1 MGGIRTTLVLA
12 VLGCLLALASPTASE
27 ADPLYLATP
36 SRATGEV
43 SIVAWAATTTQRIDL
58 KIDGQVVASCPTWWC
73 QYMWQSST
81 VPNGNHVVKAIA
93 YSPPTIVTGQ
103 VARTM
108 KVLNAAGAT
117 TPPTVTDTTP
127 PAVTLRVPAAATG
140 VVSLQA
146 SATDNTRVVTTEIFV
161 DDVRVATSTTAQ
173 ASFPWN
179 TTATANGPHR
189 IRAVARDAAGNV
201 GSSASVVQVSNVPV
215 SNATGIPERA
225 RWEAQMVAY
234 GRRACDWLQTPG
246 LTLDERLAHVYYDQ
260 IRVMYQLA
268 DYTEDPSWNACAAR
282 AAAVYRDGYVLPNG
296 GAVPG
301 YWNFTTGLREDVERT
316 GNQASRTAV
325 VQLSQSAMYAG
336 DWTPLEWTQDTGR
349 SREVAYAI
357 LSYINAQALGEP
369 ARPRRSALV
378 DQAYGHLDQW
388 FVWYTWRDARQQF
401 SPFMVA
407 LTAHSLIRDWE
418 QTHDARLVPALRRAA
433 DWLWGHAWDPV
444 KEGMVYD
451 VNGVD
456 GPARA
461 APDLN
466 LLIAPMYAFL
476 YWQTGLTPYRD
487 QADALFAEGV
497 RDAYLK
503 DGKHFDQNY
512 WWSFD
517 YIRWR
522 DAR

>member
-1 MGGIRTTLVLA
+1 MPQGFPNEHDGKRRWW
-12 VLGCLLALASPTASE
+12 PT
-27 ADPLYLATP
+27 
-36 SRATGEV
+36 
-43 SIVAWAATTTQRIDL
+43 
-58 KIDGQVVASCPTWWC
+58 
-73 QYMWQSST
+73 
-81 VPNGNHVVKAIA
+81 
-93 YSPPTIVTGQ
+93 
-103 VARTM
+103 
-108 KVLNAAGAT
+108 
-117 TPPTVTDTTP
+117 
-127 PAVTLRVPAAATG
+127 
-140 VVSLQA
+140 
-146 SATDNTRVVTTEIFV
+146 
-161 DDVRVATSTTAQ
+161 
-173 ASFPWN
+173 
-179 TTATANGPHR
+179 
-189 IRAVARDAAGNV
+189 
-201 GSSASVVQVSNVPV
+201 
-215 SNATGIPERA
+215 
-225 RWEAQMVAY
+225 
-234 GRRACDWLQTPG
+234 GRQACDWLQTPG

-282 AAAVYRDGYVLPNG
+282 AATVYRDLYVLPNG

-316 GNQASRTAV
+316 GHQASRTAV

-336 DWTPLEWTQDTGR
+336 DWTPLEWSQDTGR

-388 FVWYTWRDARQQF
+388 FVWYTWRDGRQQF
-401 SPFMVA
+401 SPFIVA

-444 KEGMVYD
+444 GEAMVYD

-456 GPARA
+456 GPASA

-487 QADALFAEGV
+487 QADALFAGGV
-497 RDAYLK
+497 RLAYLAN
-503 DGKHFDQNY
+503 GKHFDQNY

-517 YIRWR
+517 YVRWR
-522 DAR
+522 EAR